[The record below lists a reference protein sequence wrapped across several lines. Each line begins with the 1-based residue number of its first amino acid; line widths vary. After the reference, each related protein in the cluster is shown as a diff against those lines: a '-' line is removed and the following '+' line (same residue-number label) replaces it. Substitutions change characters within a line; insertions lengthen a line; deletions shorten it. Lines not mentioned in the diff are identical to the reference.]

1 MCVGEELAESR
12 VGTVPASTSEAYLR
26 THRLQYHAYDTVLDG
41 LRALTTGKLDAM
53 VYDAPL
59 LRYLAAK
66 ELPGRITV
74 LPNTLERQYYGI
86 ALPAGSPWREKINY
100 VLLERI
106 RQPAW
111 RDLLYQYLGQEDRG

>member
-1 MCVGEELAESR
+1 M
-12 VGTVPASTSEAYLR
+12 PASTSEAYLR

-74 LPNTLERQYYGI
+74 LPNTFERQYYGI
-86 ALPAGSPWREKINY
+86 ALPEEPLAGEDQLRPPGEDSPA
-100 VLLERI
+100 
-106 RQPAW
+106 AW